1 MAEFELVEND
11 FENAMMQTAMTQ
23 FDANQQAG
31 MNLMNSFA
39 AEAGPI
45 FLELGC
51 EQKCVNKA
59 MTRAR
64 NVKRAL

>member
-1 MAEFELVEND
+1 MKA
-11 FENAMMQTAMTQ
+11 AMTQ

-31 MNLMNSFA
+31 MNLMNNFA

-64 NVKRAL
+64 NVERAL